1 MPDSSISYLI
11 AIKTNQNHR
20 TTSVMYN
27 PKAIIRA
34 LIIFSLV
41 MPGNLYSQWHD
52 TQDIFSG
59 KEKHE
64 QSTIVVEG
72 QCVKKE
78 LKIVDEEWY
87 TIHNIVVQEIL
98 KGSNLSDTLHVWSRG
113 GTTATM
119 GHVFPGEFDPPI
131 GRSGK
136 FYLSNLNGRIV
147 SKYGI
152 HGFKENRIS
161 TGSNGKALHKKNLA
175 ISGFNADTLIG
186 NSQTILTI
194 QGSGFGSN
202 RGSSY
207 VSFNDWNGYHSS
219 SWANKF
225 NYLSWSDTE
234 IKVEV
239 PQCIS
244 GVVKVHLSNGSSTA
258 SSDTLFIPGNIYSE
272 IGTPTGIMHHI
283 ADNGTAGGYEWRIA
297 SNIYSDSVLWGV
309 DDVFQQFIC
318 ASNAHYVL
326 NTTPTNVS
334 NDLSDGV
341 NAITFD
347 NTNNPLPAGTAARCN
362 YIWYSCINNGDTLYW
377 MSAIDIEFNSS
388 YSTWYYGKG
397 VPPASKGSK
406 FRYVLMHEL
415 GHSLRLGHTDIE
427 GESMYPIVS
436 YLPAQNWNMRDK
448 ITRTDSSATH
458 NAALRS
464 SSFTFQGCGVQ
475 PITLITN
482 ACSGLGGDSFDM
494 ANAQVYPNPTSALI
508 HISTEVPCEFVITDF
523 LGKTLKSGKVFGPID
538 LSNFPAGNYILQLST
553 GKSIQTT
560 RVLKL

>member
-1 MPDSSISYLI
+1 MAIITNLNFI
-11 AIKTNQNHR
+11 AIR
-20 TTSVMYN
+20 LMYN
-27 PKAIIRA
+27 PST
-34 LIIFSLV
+34 LIKTFFIFSLLL
-41 MPGNLYSQWHD
+41 PGTLYSQWHD
-52 TQDIFSG
+52 TRDIFSG
-59 KEKHE
+59 EEKYE
-64 QSTIVVEG
+64 QSSIVVEG
-72 QCVKKE
+72 QCVTKE
-78 LKIVDEEWY
+78 LKIVDGEWY
-87 TIHNIVVQEIL
+87 TLHNITVQEIL
-98 KGSNLSDTLHVWSRG
+98 KGSNLADTLRVWSRG
-113 GTTATM
+113 GATATM
-119 GHVFPGEFDPPI
+119 GHVFPGEFDPPVGKI
-131 GRSGK
+131 GTL
-136 FYLSNLNGRIV
+136 FLNNLNGRIV
-147 SKYGI
+147 SKFGI
-152 HGFKENRIS
+152 HGFIENTINQGS
-161 TGSNGKALHKKNLA
+161 TSVALSQKTLA

-186 NSQTILTI
+186 NSQTVLTI

-239 PQCIS
+239 PQCIT
-244 GVVKVHLSNGSSTA
+244 GVVKVNLSNGSSTT
-258 SSDTLFIPGNIYSE
+258 SSDTLFISGNIYSE
-272 IGTPTGIMHHI
+272 IGNPTGIMHHI
-283 ADNGTAGGYEWRIA
+283 ANNGTAGGYEWRIA
-297 SNIYSDSVLWGV
+297 NNIYSDSVLWGI

-326 NTTPTNVS
+326 NTAPINVS

-347 NTNNPLPAGTAARCN
+347 NTSNPLPAGTAARCN

-377 MSAIDIEFNSS
+377 MGAIDIEFNSS

-415 GHSLRLGHTDIE
+415 GHSLRLGHTDME
-427 GESMYPIVS
+427 GETMYPIVS
-436 YLPAQNWNMRDK
+436 YIPAQNWNMRDK
-448 ITRTDSSATH
+448 ITRTDSSASH

-482 ACSGLGGDSFDM
+482 ACSGLGSDSFDM
-494 ANAQVYPNPTSALI
+494 ADAQVYPNPTSDLI
-508 HISTEVPCEFVITDF
+508 HISTEAPYEFAIYDL
-523 LGKTLKSGKVFGPID
+523 LGKTLKSGEVFGQID
-538 LSNFPAGNYILQLST
+538 VSNLPSGSYILQLRT
-553 GKSIQTT
+553 GTSIQTT
-560 RVLKL
+560 RILKL